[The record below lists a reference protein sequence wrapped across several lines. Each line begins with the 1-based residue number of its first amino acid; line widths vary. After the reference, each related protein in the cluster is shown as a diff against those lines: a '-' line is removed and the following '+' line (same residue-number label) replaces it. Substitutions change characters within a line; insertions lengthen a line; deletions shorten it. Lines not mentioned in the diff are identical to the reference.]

1 MDEERRIN
9 AEMDAEEELMRA
21 QARDEAEQAADN
33 VAEYQRDAQ
42 ENPEPTNLEE
52 E

>member
-1 MDEERRIN
+1 MIDQEMDEERRIN
-9 AEMDAEEELMRA
+9 AEMDAEEIWES
-21 QARDEAEQAADN
+21 
-33 VAEYQRDAQ
+33 QRDAQ